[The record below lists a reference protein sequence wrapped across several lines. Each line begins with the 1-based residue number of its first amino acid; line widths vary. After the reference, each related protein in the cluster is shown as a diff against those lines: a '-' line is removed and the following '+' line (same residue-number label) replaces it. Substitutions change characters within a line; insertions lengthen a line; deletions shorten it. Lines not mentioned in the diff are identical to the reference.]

1 MSGLTAAP
9 AGSGP
14 ELTAGGMAVP
24 THRIAMWAGLW
35 LAGGA
40 CTVAALWPLL
50 TGDGAPVTAADV
62 IYRLT
67 GGSFVAAGLVAWQR
81 RPANRVGLLMTATG
95 FLFFVEPLAA
105 QVDSAFVQTLGLLA
119 TDYWTIAFVVLLLVF
134 PQSRRLRG
142 RLENL
147 LVVAVA
153 VPLVVA
159 QPVWLIFLGD
169 AEFPNVLG
177 FWPNERAADWIDKGQ
192 RGLLLVAALA
202 LFVVLVW
209 RWWQATP
216 PLRRVLLPVLA
227 GGATMLSF
235 GVLLT
240 LDLINGTRSQAL
252 LTSTVVVL
260 ATVPAAFLTGLLRSR
275 LARVAIGDFF
285 VGLRDSPTPA
295 ELRDALRTSLGD
307 PSLEL
312 LYWLPEFG
320 TYADVDGRADRR
332 PEPSVGQALTPVG
345 AAGTARALL
354 VHDAALL
361 DEPELLQAATA
372 AARVALENAQLH
384 VELQAR
390 LEELRGSR
398 ARIVEAGQKE
408 RQRLERN
415 LHDGAQQRLVALSL
429 ELRLLEERLADD
441 PEARRRLDQARREV
455 GASLEE
461 LRELAQGLHPAVV
474 SGHGLAVAL
483 ESLAA
488 RAPVPVRLTVVTE
501 GRLPEALEIA
511 AYYLVAESLANVAK
525 YAHASVVSVD
535 VTRAGGAVVIE
546 VADDGVGGADTEDGT
561 GLRGLADRVET
572 LGGRLR
578 IWSPAGGGT
587 RVRAEIP
594 CVP

>member
-1 MSGLTAAP
+1 
-9 AGSGP
+9 
-14 ELTAGGMAVP
+14 
-24 THRIAMWAGLW
+24 
-35 LAGGA
+35 
-40 CTVAALWPLL
+40 
-50 TGDGAPVTAADV
+50 
-62 IYRLT
+62 
-67 GGSFVAAGLVAWQR
+67 
-81 RPANRVGLLMTATG
+81 
-95 FLFFVEPLAA
+95 
-105 QVDSAFVQTLGLLA
+105 
-119 TDYWTIAFVVLLLVF
+119 
-134 PQSRRLRG
+134 
-142 RLENL
+142 
-147 LVVAVA
+147 
-153 VPLVVA
+153 
-159 QPVWLIFLGD
+159 
-169 AEFPNVLG
+169 
-177 FWPNERAADWIDKGQ
+177 
-192 RGLLLVAALA
+192 
-202 LFVVLVW
+202 
-209 RWWQATP
+209 
-216 PLRRVLLPVLA
+216 
-227 GGATMLSF
+227 MLSF
-235 GVLLT
+235 GALLT

-252 LTSTVVVL
+252 LTSTVVAL
-260 ATVPAAFLTGLLRSR
+260 ATVPAAFLTSLLRSR
-275 LARVAIGDFF
+275 LARAAIGDFF
-285 VGLRDSPTPA
+285 VGLHDSPTPA

-332 PEPSVGQALTPVG
+332 PEPAVGQALTTV
-345 AAGTARALL
+345 AADGVARALL

-361 DEPELLQAATA
+361 DEPELLLGATA

-408 RQRLERN
+408 RQRLERD

-441 PEARRRLDQARREV
+441 PDARRRLDLARREV

-461 LRELAQGLHPAVV
+461 LRELAHGLHPAVV

-501 GRLPEALEIA
+501 RRLPEALEIA
-511 AYYLVAESLANVAK
+511 AYYLIAEALANVGK
-525 YAHASVVSVD
+525 YAHASAVCID
-535 VTRAGGAVVIE
+535 VRRAGGAVVIE
-546 VADDGVGGADTEDGT
+546 VADDGVGGADTELGT

-578 IWSPAGGGT
+578 IWSPPGGGT

-594 CVP
+594 CAP